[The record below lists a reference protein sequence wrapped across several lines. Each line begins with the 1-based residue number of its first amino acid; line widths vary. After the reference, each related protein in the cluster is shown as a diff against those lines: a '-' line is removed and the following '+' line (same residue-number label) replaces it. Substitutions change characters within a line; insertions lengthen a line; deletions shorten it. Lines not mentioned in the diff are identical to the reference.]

1 MSLNNRTARLIAA
14 LDRIQRTD
22 APAQEQRGSVL
33 DAPDAPDTPLVI
45 RRARALALLLAT
57 VPVHIY
63 PDELIVGLPLRETS
77 LATAGD
83 PTGQAAAARV
93 LPPGGVP
100 GLAYVLDAQRLLA
113 GERSPRAY
121 FPDLN
126 APVAGAGD
134 FRYGLL
140 PHYAT
145 ATEVREA
152 ARFGLGENSNPG
164 HLQAGHARVIELGWN
179 GLHAIASANLD
190 RLDRSA
196 PASAGR
202 AAFLTAAIITLAAA
216 RAFALRYA
224 ELAEQLAVG
233 EEASAS
239 QEGSQRAHE
248 LRAIAEVCR
257 NVSCRAPATFQ
268 EALQLHWFTHLITMC
283 QGARQLGRFDQYMY
297 PLLAADLAC
306 GRIDMAQATG
316 LLECLWVKYN
326 QVTAITEDNLQNMIL
341 GGVTPTGDDATNLLT
356 FACLDVT
363 SRLGLVDPKV
373 SVRLHGA
380 TPAALFDATAR
391 LIAAGRYQPGVYNDE
406 AIIPSL
412 VATGIPLNHARDYTN
427 DGCSELLIQG
437 RTTPWCF
444 EAKVQLLKCL
454 EQVAADL
461 PQYATFDQLWHAL
474 LTETALA
481 VEMAISNANL
491 LQAAVPGISPNPFVS
506 ATIEGCLESMRDLTE
521 GGALYNP
528 AALCVSGM
536 ADTADA
542 LAAIRR
548 HVYQE
553 GTVSAQDLTAA
564 LAADFA
570 GDERLRLLL
579 LNRAPKFGN
588 NDDEVDAL
596 VVALAE
602 HLAAC
607 IKGRRNPRGG
617 QYVLGFFS
625 YGDYIGHGMLTG
637 ATPDGRHAG
646 TGISANFSP
655 APGRDAEGPFAV
667 LQSTAK
673 VPPRLTP
680 NGRAVDIALHPSA
693 VSGPDGVA
701 KLAALLRA
709 FVAVGEMQV
718 QFNII
723 DGQVLRAAQLD
734 PERYRNLTVRLWGFP
749 AHFVSLPREFQDHL
763 IARATH

>member
-1 MSLNNRTARLIAA
+1 MILSERTTRLIAA
-14 LDRIQRTD
+14 LGRVQRSE

-33 DAPDAPDTPLVI
+33 DAPGAADTPLVI
-45 RRARALALLLAT
+45 RRAKALALLLET

-63 PDELIVGLPLRETS
+63 PDELIVGLPLRETP

-83 PTGQAAAARV
+83 ETVEPGARL

-100 GLAYVLDAQRLLA
+100 GLAYVVDAQRTLA
-113 GERSPRAY
+113 GGRAPKAY

-145 ATEVREA
+145 AAEVREA

-179 GLHAIASANLD
+179 GLHTIATDNLA
-190 RLDRSA
+190 RLDRSS
-196 PASAGR
+196 SAFSGR
-202 AAFLTAAIITLAAA
+202 AAFLTAAMSTLDAA

-224 ELAEQLAVG
+224 DLADRLAA
-233 EEASAS
+233 EAAAS
-239 QEGSQRAHE
+239 QDDRQRVHE
-248 LRAIAEVCR
+248 LRAIAQTCR
-257 NVSCRAPATFQ
+257 NVSWRAPVTFQ

-297 PLLAADLAC
+297 PLLAADLTC
-306 GRIDMAQATG
+306 GRIDMATATG

-341 GGVTPTGDDATNLLT
+341 GGVTPAGDDATNLLT
-356 FACLDVT
+356 LACLDVT

-373 SVRLHGA
+373 SVRLHAA
-380 TPAALFDATAR
+380 TPPALLDHTAR
-391 LIAAGRYQPGVYNDE
+391 LIAAGSYQPGIYNDE

-412 VATGIPLNHARDYTN
+412 VAAGIPLHHARDYTN

-454 EQVAADL
+454 EVVATDL
-461 PQYATFDQLWHAL
+461 ALHASFDDLWQAL
-474 LTETALA
+474 LAETALA

-491 LQAAVPGISPNPFVS
+491 LQAAVPTISPNPFVS

-536 ADTADA
+536 SDTADA

-553 GTVSAQDLTAA
+553 RTVTAQQLTAA

-588 NDDEVDAL
+588 NDDEVDGL
-596 VVALAE
+596 VVGLAQ
-602 HLAAC
+602 HLSNC
-607 IKGRRNPRGG
+607 IESRRNPRGG
-617 QYVLGFFS
+617 RYVLGFFS

-646 TGISANFSP
+646 KGISANYSP

-693 VSGPDGVA
+693 VSGPDGVT

-723 DGQVLRAAQLD
+723 DAQVLRAAQRD

-763 IARATH
+763 IARAAH